1 MTHDLEFIANTLL
14 EMSKKAGADSAE
26 AIILEIIVACARSSN
41 NGDYLLSVIEIRE
54 SGEIL
59 LNNNST

>member
-1 MTHDLEFIANTLL
+1 MWGLVIEYIF
-14 EMSKKAGADSAE
+14 
-26 AIILEIIVACARSSN
+26 ILEKIVAFARPSN
-41 NGDYLLSVIEIRE
+41 DGDYLLSVIEIRE

>member
-1 MTHDLEFIANTLL
+1 MISE
-14 EMSKKAGADSAE
+14 S
-26 AIILEIIVACARSSN
+26 IVACARSGN
-41 NGDYLLSVIEIRE
+41 DGDYLLSVIEIRE